1 MAVQENAN
9 ISASLTG
16 LDGVLGGLG
25 QIKSA
30 GGAISGALK
39 NVVTD
44 GLRAAG
50 VFQAIS
56 LASAVEDVKKLD
68 ATTARLGQS
77 SGSSVGALQAKFAG
91 LEQKLLTSAPALADF
106 TQQLGRTTYDSK
118 SATAAV
124 EGLGLEAL
132 ATGKT
137 LSEEMALGETLRSG
151 LGVIGETTAE
161 LDRLRAMA
169 GAVQT
174 IGGPAAFQ
182 ASLVSLHSQLEGI
195 EIKSDS
201 ARAKLEAFVAATGK
215 GLKPGAQAG
224 AAGGLLSYFKS
235 HAVDL
240 QKILGR
246 RLINDN
252 GELIDPASI
261 ARDLKK
267 RSDKMG
273 GGKQRQFDRL
283 INTYGIEAGTAMYR
297 GDFGQVDELSQLK
310 GTGLTAAAA
319 NKFRDTDAAKRM
331 AFEVEKQSA
340 MRGVGSKFLGIHD
353 SLVGGLGA
361 PGALGV
367 ELVGGH
373 LGAQG
378 LGKMASMFS
387 GTGGGGAAAGEVAK
401 LGEAART
408 ASSALSSIAA
418 ADAEA
423 SAAAGGLSKLSGA
436 LIGAGGLVVGAA
448 SAALQLK
455 VLSEIGQDRD
465 EMGKEWRRK
474 AGVDDHGRPLAK
486 QPEDPDFKAASEGKG
501 AVQYI
506 GSGILDSLGGLFGDS
521 NRRAAPTEEI
531 QHGEVDYKSFADQAA
546 AIEKNMDRKADKSRP
561 KTTKTAQAP
570 DGVVFGDDEMEIVVK
585 VKSPNKASN

>member
-16 LDGVLGGLG
+16 LDGVIGGLG

-56 LASAVEDVKKLD
+56 LASAVEDAKKLD

-169 GAVQT
+169 GAVET

-182 ASLVSLHSQLEGI
+182 NSLITLRSQLEGV
-195 EIKSDS
+195 ETKSDS

-224 AAGGLLSYFKS
+224 AAGGLLSFFKS
-235 HAVDL
+235 RSLDIERL
-240 QKILGR
+240 LKR
-246 RLINDN
+246 RVINDA
-252 GELIDPASI
+252 GELIDPAAI

-267 RSDKMG
+267 VSDKLHG
-273 GGKQRQFDRL
+273 GRKEEQRRAL
-283 INTYGIEAGTAMYR
+283 INTYGLEGGLAMFR
-297 GDFGQVDELSQLK
+297 GDFSDVDSLANLK
-310 GTGLTAAAA
+310 GTGQTAAAA
-319 NKFRDTDAAKRM
+319 QRFRETDAAKRIE
-331 AFEVEKQSA
+331 FEVGKQSA
-340 MRGVGSKFLGIHD
+340 MRAIGSKFLGVHD
-353 SLVGGLGA
+353 SLVGGLGTG
-361 PGALGV
+361 GALGV

-373 LGAQG
+373 LGAKG
-378 LGKMASMFS
+378 LGKLSTMF
-387 GTGGGGAAAGEVAK
+387 GGGGAGAAAEVAK
-401 LGEAART
+401 LGDAART
-408 ASSALSSIAA
+408 TTQALTSIAA
-418 ADAEA
+418 IDAEA
-423 SAAAGGLSKLSGA
+423 SAAAGGLTKLSGA

-465 EMGKEWRRK
+465 EMGKQWRK
-474 AGVDDHGRPLAK
+474 DHGLDDQGRPIAPLPQDAA
-486 QPEDPDFKAASEGKG
+486 FKAASEGKTAAQFLG
-501 AVQYI
+501 
-506 GSGILDSLGGLFGDS
+506 GGILDTLGGLFGDS

-531 QHGEVDYKSFADQAA
+531 TQTEVDYQARADEAA
-546 AIEKNMDRKADKSRP
+546 AIEQAMDRKADKNRP

-570 DGVVFGDDEMEIVVK
+570 GNVVFGEDEMEIVVK

>member
-118 SATAAV
+118 SAASAV

-137 LSEEMALGETLRSG
+137 LSEEMSLGETLRSG

-174 IGGPAAFQ
+174 VGGPAAFQ
-182 ASLVSLHSQLEGI
+182 ASLISLRSQLEGV
-195 EIKSDS
+195 ETKSDS

-224 AAGGLLSYFKS
+224 AAGGLLSFFKS
-235 HAVDL
+235 RSLDIERL
-240 QKILGR
+240 LKR
-246 RLINDN
+246 RVINDA
-252 GELIDPASI
+252 GELIDPSAI

-267 RSDKMG
+267 VSDKLHG
-273 GGKQRQFDRL
+273 GRKEEQRRAL
-283 INTYGIEAGTAMYR
+283 INTYGLEGGLAMFR
-297 GDFGQVDELSQLK
+297 GDFADVDSLAKLK
-310 GTGLTAAAA
+310 GTGQTAAAA
-319 NKFRDTDAAKRM
+319 QRFRETDAAKRIE
-331 AFEVEKQSA
+331 FEVGKQSA
-340 MRGVGSKFLGIHD
+340 MRAIGSKFLGVHD
-353 SLVGGLGA
+353 SLVGGLGTG
-361 PGALGV
+361 GALGV

-373 LGAQG
+373 LGAKG
-378 LGKMASMFS
+378 LGKLSTMF
-387 GTGGGGAAAGEVAK
+387 GGGGAGAAAEVAK
-401 LGEAART
+401 LGDAART
-408 ASSALSSIAA
+408 TTQALTSFAA
-418 ADAEA
+418 IDAEA
-423 SAAAGGLSKLSGA
+423 SAAAGGLTKLSGA

-465 EMGKEWRRK
+465 EMGKQWRK
-474 AGVDDHGRPLAK
+474 EHGLDDQGRPIAPMP
-486 QPEDPDFKAASEGKG
+486 QDAAFKAASEGTTAAQFLG
-501 AVQYI
+501 
-506 GSGILDSLGGLFGDS
+506 GGILDTLGGLFGDR

-531 QHGEVDYKSFADQAA
+531 TQTELDYQARADEAA
-546 AIEKNMDRKADKSRP
+546 AIEQAMDRKADKSRP

-570 DGVVFGDDEMEIVVK
+570 DGVVFGEDEMEIVVK
-585 VKSPNKASN
+585 VKSPTKASN

>member
-16 LDGVLGGLG
+16 LDGVIGGLG

-39 NVVTD
+39 NVATD

-56 LASAVEDVKKLD
+56 LASAVEDAKKLD

-174 IGGPAAFQ
+174 IGGPAALQ
-182 ASLVSLHSQLEGI
+182 NSLITLRSQLEGV
-195 EIKSDS
+195 ETKSDS

-224 AAGGLLSYFKS
+224 AAGSLMSFFKS
-235 HAVDL
+235 RSLDIERL
-240 QKILGR
+240 LKR
-246 RLINDN
+246 RITNDA
-252 GELIDPASI
+252 GELIDPAAI

-267 RSDKMG
+267 VSDKLHG
-273 GGKQRQFDRL
+273 GRKEEQRRAL
-283 INTYGIEAGTAMYR
+283 INTYGLEGGLAMFR
-297 GDFGQVDELSQLK
+297 GDFGEVDSLAKLK
-310 GTGLTAAAA
+310 GTGQTEAAA
-319 NKFRDTDAAKRM
+319 NRFRETDAAKRM
-331 AFEVEKQSA
+331 EFEVQKHSA
-340 MRGVGSKFLGIHD
+340 MRGIGSKFLGIHD
-353 SLVGGLGA
+353 SLVSGLGT

-378 LGKMASMFS
+378 LGKLS
-387 GTGGGGAAAGEVAK
+387 GMLGGSGGGAAAEVAK
-401 LGEAART
+401 LGSAART
-408 ASSALSSIAA
+408 TTQALTSMAA
-418 ADAEA
+418 IDAEA
-423 SAAAGGLSKLSGA
+423 SAAAGGLTKLSGA

-465 EMGKEWRRK
+465 EMGKQWRK
-474 AGVDDHGRPLAK
+474 EHGLDDRGRPIAK
-486 QPEDPDFKAASEGKG
+486 LPEDAEFKAASDGKG

-506 GSGILDSLGGLFGDS
+506 GAGILDTLGGLFGDS
-521 NRRAAPTEEI
+521 NRRAAPTDEI
-531 QHGEVDYKSFADQAA
+531 QHSEVDYKSFADQAA
-546 AIEKNMDRKADKSRP
+546 AIEKNMDLKADKNRP

-570 DGVVFGDDEMEIVVK
+570 DGVVFGEDEMEIVVK
-585 VKSPNKASN
+585 VKSPTKASN